1 MTTDQVEAPLYKPI
15 IRNVA
20 PEQPWTWLS
29 AGWRDMWRAPQIS
42 LAYGIAFSVVS
53 AALTAGL
60 FFSGMAYLLL
70 PLSAGF
76 LLLGPMLAVG
86 MYEASRRLETG
97 QPMTL
102 GDVMFVKTRSPTQ
115 LAFLGVLLMLF
126 MLAWVRIA
134 TLLFALFMQSTFP
147 PVDQWVSVLLFTPNG
162 LGLLIVGGI
171 IGGVLA
177 VIVFALTAISVPMLM
192 VHDVDTI
199 TAMVASVNA
208 VRQNLWP
215 MLLWGWLIALLTAV
229 GIATLFVGL
238 AVTFPLVGHATWHA
252 YRSLV
257 ENA

>member
-1 MTTDQVEAPLYKPI
+1 MTTDQVDTPLYKPI

-42 LAYGIAFSVVS
+42 LTYGIAFSVIS

-60 FFSGMAYLLL
+60 FFAGLAYLLL

-86 MYEASRRLETG
+86 LYEASRRLETG

-134 TLLFALFMQSTFP
+134 TLLFALFMQSSFP

-177 VIVFALTAISVPMLM
+177 VIVFSLAAISVPMLM

-238 AVTFPLVGHATWHA
+238 AITFPLVGHATWHA